1 MTLNTSSLN
10 PISFTFVLLSWVTIC
25 QVFSLQPQS
34 KINNQMKME
43 TTNLEISFSFVLYKM
58 SEIFFFFYRG
68 GNLFNGYQ
76 YVVEKWKI
84 FAN

>member
-1 MTLNTSSLN
+1 MKSMTLNTSSLN

-34 KINNQMKME
+34 KINNQTKME

-58 SEIFFFFYRG
+58 SEIFFFTG
-68 GNLFNGYQ
+68 
-76 YVVEKWKI
+76 VETCLMDTSML
-84 FAN
+84 